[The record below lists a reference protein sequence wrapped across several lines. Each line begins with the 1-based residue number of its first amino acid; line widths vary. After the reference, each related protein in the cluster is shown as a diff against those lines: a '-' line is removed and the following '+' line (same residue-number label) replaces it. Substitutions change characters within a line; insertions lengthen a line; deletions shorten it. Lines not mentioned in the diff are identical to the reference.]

1 MSNAARSPDHD
12 DARAEPRARMLGWLL
27 LGDVAVYG
35 VIVLLF
41 SLPLL
46 AGWLGGMLWFWVL
59 VFTVSW
65 PGVAYVRLLLQA
77 RRAEP
82 DTQEA
87 DELLVDPASVPVL
100 AGVLREIEQGLGMR
114 HGTQI
119 ALDGRMNASIRLVQ
133 QGRRQRRRLTIGLP
147 VLLALDEPCCRA
159 MLLHECAHLAR
170 EHGRWSQWFHV
181 RLQWW
186 RRLADIHRQNHA
198 MFTVPLRLFLRW
210 YVPRLW
216 LRRLAFSRVCE
227 RMADQWAVQQGGAAA
242 GRLHLA
248 MAVQDRTLSNYWQTL
263 YAGAGR
269 QGIAAVTPYQML
281 LSVPQHALPVDQA
294 QARAWLDAALA
305 EPAAEGDTHPVL
317 LERLQMAG
325 VHPGQLPA
333 DWPWQ
338 WPARPAATVWL
349 GKALP
354 ALAARLDEHWQQA
367 AEPYWQQAADA
378 AGARTAEYHATRR
391 RQQIQRLNADDW
403 FVLAVYQRGQGAAE
417 WVDAL
422 RQGLALDARHAG
434 LNRLLAEQTAK
445 RGDWAAASRRWQ
457 IVLADPEA
465 ERETPLCELL
475 ACALRLTDTALA
487 TWCRSEL
494 AALYVYA
501 ESPELY
507 PHGLGQAELAK
518 VRNDLDLLLRSANAV
533 WLFRQSED
541 AAAPEWL
548 LLIKAWDDWLLRT
561 VANATG
567 QIEATRAA
575 CNRLLPEVLG
585 KTHLKLAVDYLL
597 PGDVRLAACVDAAK
611 L

>member
-1 MSNAARSPDHD
+1 MSSAKPDHHD
-12 DARAEPRARMLGWLL
+12 ERAEPRARMLGWLL
-27 LGDVAVYG
+27 LGDAAVYG

-41 SLPLL
+41 CLPLL
-46 AGWLGGMLWFWVL
+46 GGWLGGMLWFWVL

-77 RRAEP
+77 RRAEV
-82 DTQEA
+82 DTQEE
-87 DELLVDPASVPVL
+87 DERLLDPASVPAL
-100 AGVLREIEQGLGMR
+100 TGVLREIEQGLGMR
-114 HGTQI
+114 HGMQI
-119 ALDGRMNASIRLVQ
+119 ALDGRMNAGIRLVR
-133 QGRRQRRRLTIGLP
+133 QGRRQVRRLTLGLP
-147 VLLALDEPCCRA
+147 MLLALDEPACRA

-242 GRLHLA
+242 GRLLLA
-248 MAVQDRTLSNYWQTL
+248 MAVQDRTLSNYWRAL

-269 QGIAAVTPYQML
+269 HEIGTVTPYQTL
-281 LSVPQHALPVDQA
+281 LSVPQHALPLDQA
-294 QARAWLDAALA
+294 QAHAWLDAALA
-305 EPAAEGDTHPVL
+305 VPTEEDDTHPGL
-317 LERLQMAG
+317 PERLQMAG

-338 WPARPAATVWL
+338 WPARSAAAAWL
-349 GKALP
+349 GNALP

-367 AEPYWQQAADA
+367 AAPYWEQAAEE
-378 AGARTAEYHATRR
+378 ARACEAHYHATRR

-403 FVLAVYQRGQGAAE
+403 FVLAAYQREQGAVE
-417 WVDAL
+417 WIDAL

-475 ACALRLTDTALA
+475 ACALRLDNTQLA
-487 TWCRSEL
+487 AWCRNGL
-494 AALYVYA
+494 AALYVYD
-501 ESPELY
+501 EPPTLY
-507 PHGLGQAELAK
+507 PHGLGQTELAK
-518 VRNDLDLLLRSANAV
+518 VRSDLDLLLRSANAV

-541 AAAPEWL
+541 TTAPEWL

-567 QIEATRAA
+567 QIDATRAA

-585 KTHLKLAVDYLL
+585 KTHLKLAVDFLQ
-597 PGDVRLAACVDAAK
+597 PGDPRLAACNEATRV
-611 L
+611 